1 MADAASPPT
10 RLWHPFAAMGKV
22 DGHEL
27 VLVRGEGS
35 HVWDADG
42 AEYLDGTAGLWF
54 ANVGHGRAEIAD
66 AVATQ
71 LRTLAAHH
79 IFGDHANVPALELAA
94 RVAELAPIADAAVF
108 FGSGGG
114 EAIDTAAKIVRR
126 YWVLTGQP
134 QRTVIV
140 SRRYAYHGTNAYGT
154 SLSGIPAVRDGFGTL
169 VEGVA
174 EVAHDDPDDLAR
186 TLDKLGD
193 RAAAFLGEPMI
204 GAGGAI
210 PPPDGYW
217 PAVEQI
223 CRERGVLL
231 IADEVITGF
240 GRLGRW
246 FGCERYGFTPD
257 LITCAKG
264 ISSGYMPLGA
274 VVVSGHVRAPFW
286 EESAAPF
293 VHGGTYAGHPAA
305 CVAGLVNIDILEREQ
320 LIERAAALD
329 PVLHNLLAP
338 LLELTAVAERTQRR
352 AGGSRRARRSPPRR
366 APDRRCSNRRGSA
379 PKRRHHPVAARCRVA
394 DLAPTRRHR
403 RRARG
408 DCRRDRHGRARD
420 RRLTLI
426 VASATRPRRR
436 RSPKCL

>member
-1 MADAASPPT
+1 MSEATPPT

-22 DGHEL
+22 DGHEF
-27 VLVRGEGS
+27 VLVRGEGCR
-35 HVWDADG
+35 VWDADG

-79 IFGDHANVPALELAA
+79 IFGDQANVPALELAA
-94 RVAELAPIADAAVF
+94 RVADLAPIADAVVF

-114 EAIDTAAKIVRR
+114 EAIDTAAKIARR

-140 SRRYAYHGTNAYGT
+140 SRRFAYHGTNAYGT
-154 SLSGIPAVRDGFGTL
+154 SLSGIPAVREGFGTL

-174 EVAHDDPDDLAR
+174 EVAHDDPGELAR
-186 TLDKLGD
+186 TLDVLGD

-217 PAVEQI
+217 PEVERI

-257 LITCAKG
+257 LMTCAKG

-274 VVVSGHVRAPFW
+274 VVVSDHVRAPFW

-320 LIERAAALD
+320 LIDRAAALE
-329 PVLHNLLAP
+329 PVLRNLLAP
-338 LLELTAVAERTQRR
+338 LLELPGVAEVRS
-352 AGGSRRARRSPPRR
+352 AGLAGAVEIDAGLLAEHPAAGAAVVAAARRNGVITRLLRGVALQVSPPLVVTE
-366 APDRRCSNRRGSA
+366 NEL
-379 PKRRHHPVAARCRVA
+379 VAIVDGLAAAVRETVA
-394 DLAPTRRHR
+394 VL
-403 RRARG
+403 
-408 DCRRDRHGRARD
+408 
-420 RRLTLI
+420 
-426 VASATRPRRR
+426 
-436 RSPKCL
+436 